1 MAGME
6 ERVARVEAHNEAL
19 IASVDDLRADLRAF
33 RGEVHEL
40 RTEMNRRFD
49 MMDQKFVWLV
59 GTQIAT
65 LLAVVGVLAGALY
78 R

>member
-1 MAGME
+1 ME

-19 IASVDDLRADLRAF
+19 IRSVDDLRADMRAF
-33 RGEVHEL
+33 RGEFHEL

-49 MMDQKFVWLV
+49 LIDQRFIWLV
-59 GTQIAT
+59 GTQVAT
-65 LLAVVGVLAGALY
+65 LIAVVGVLAGALY